1 VRIHEPGSIERT
13 ITFGIQRIH
22 IAISRGQNRGDQLFA
37 SSKRNVR
44 ISFQSQ
50 RSAPHAA
57 TLWGVSTIQVP
68 QVAFGKSRNV
78 DTQFPANSLSD
89 IEKRSRFFAMRRVG
103 SINGDAE
110 TVLVVSGTDGV
121 YAAVGSDSPECSA
134 SRSAI
139 ARDVRSRST
148 IAAIAPHTTARN
160 NAIQENRVSQRS
172 AAMPA

>member
-110 TVLVVSGTDGV
+110 TVLVVFRYRRRLRGGGV
-121 YAAVGSDSPECSA
+121 GLAGVLGLEVGNRAGCALSQHDCS
-134 SRSAI
+134 
-139 ARDVRSRST
+139 
-148 IAAIAPHTTARN
+148 
-160 NAIQENRVSQRS
+160 NR
-172 AAMPA
+172 PAHHGEK